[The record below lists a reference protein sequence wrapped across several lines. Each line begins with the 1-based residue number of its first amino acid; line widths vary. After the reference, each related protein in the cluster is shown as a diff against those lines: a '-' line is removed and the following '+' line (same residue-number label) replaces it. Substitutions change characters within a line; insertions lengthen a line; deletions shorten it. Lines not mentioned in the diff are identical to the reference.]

1 MADGTYAFISS
12 SPIKPYQIAIK
23 MHTHFND
30 NKSGNNDRRIS
41 QKKVLEDGKQMQK
54 KKKKRC
60 KLSQEKEVIIYI
72 CTDRCKEKASTK
84 LEVT

>member
-1 MADGTYAFISS
+1 MGPQTKRKNSNFKMADGTYAFISS
-12 SPIKPYQIAIK
+12 SPIKPHQIAIK

-54 KKKKRC
+54 KKKKGANLAKRR
-60 KLSQEKEVIIYI
+60 K
-72 CTDRCKEKASTK
+72 R
-84 LEVT
+84 